1 MNNEEKDPSQTQKK
15 NKKNAESAFSE
26 FSRETGIRI
35 ELLRRFINKQT
46 RQMKDET
53 WGKLYPS
60 LRELLKE
67 KDVSGISCR
76 RIGPAYRRHSDLVEM
91 VSDQKVLL
99 DVFNIFP
106 ASVQST
112 IVDQWVAKV
121 ESTPSNYASL
131 SAEENKLMGAYL
143 AMPAE
148 EREKELLLLV
158 SKGREYIKSQR

>member
-1 MNNEEKDPSQTQKK
+1 MNEEKQHPHSRKTSRK
-15 NKKNAESAFSE
+15 NPESAFSE

-60 LRELLKE
+60 LKELLKE
-67 KDVSGISCR
+67 KESDHACLR
-76 RIGPAYRRHSDLVEM
+76 RIGPPYRRHAELVEM

-106 ASVQST
+106 AGTQSR
-112 IVDQWVAKV
+112 IAAEWSEKKQ
-121 ESTPSNYASL
+121 STPSSFASL
-131 SAEENKLMGAYL
+131 NVEENKLMGAFL
-143 AMPAE
+143 AMSPE

-158 SKGREYIKSQR
+158 NEGREFIKSQR